1 MLYNKVECPTCGNLI
16 TVKAVREP
24 QKCPLCKRP
33 FKVIIKRRNK
43 NGKKA
48 KYQWKAEVVNHHEY
62 YAERRRAL
70 LLQSVNESQER

>member
-62 YAERRRAL
+62 YKERRRAL
-70 LLQSVNESQER
+70 LLQSVNESQVR

>member
-1 MLYNKVECPTCGNLI
+1 MLYNKINCPTCGNLI

-33 FKVIIKRRNK
+33 FKVILKRRNK
-43 NGKKA
+43 NGKRA
-48 KYQWKAEVVNHHEY
+48 KYDWETEIVDSNKY

-70 LLQSVNESQER
+70 LLQSIDDSKER

>member
-1 MLYNKVECPTCGNLI
+1 MLYNKVECLTCGNLI

-33 FKVIIKRRNK
+33 FKVILKRRNK

-48 KYQWKAEVVNHHEY
+48 KYQWEAEIVDHDEY
-62 YAERRRAL
+62 YAERRMAL
-70 LLQSVNESQER
+70 LLQSVNES

>member
-33 FKVIIKRRNK
+33 FKVILKRRNK
-43 NGKKA
+43 K
-48 KYQWKAEVVNHHEY
+48 W
-62 YAERRRAL
+62 
-70 LLQSVNESQER
+70 

>member
-1 MLYNKVECPTCGNLI
+1 MLYNKINCPICGNLI

-33 FKVIIKRRNK
+33 FKVILKRRNK
-43 NGKKA
+43 NGKRA
-48 KYQWKAEVVNHHEY
+48 KYLWETEIVDHNEY

-70 LLQSVNESQER
+70 LLQSIDESKER